1 MTTRERLL
9 NSVTILL
16 TVLALSASGRFV
28 WVQLIQDKPT
38 SPSVR
43 KVADW
48 QYYAGRGA
56 IIGPPSAPVTITVFS
71 DFQCPFCRSFS
82 KTFRDVARSRP
93 GQVKLVFR
101 HYPIERL
108 HPAALDAAMAGYCA
122 DLQGRFESIHNA
134 FFDSQDSIGTRPWRS
149 FAEAAGIKHL
159 DAFASCM
166 SDSATLSVIDR
177 DRADAA
183 KLKVKGTPAI
193 LVDDILISWDPDRAL
208 LDSLVSVALK
218 KDHGT

>member
-1 MTTRERLL
+1 
-9 NSVTILL
+9 
-16 TVLALSASGRFV
+16 
-28 WVQLIQDKPT
+28 
-38 SPSVR
+38 
-43 KVADW
+43 
-48 QYYAGRGA
+48 
-56 IIGPPSAPVTITVFS
+56 
-71 DFQCPFCRSFS
+71 
-82 KTFRDVARSRP
+82 
-93 GQVKLVFR
+93 
-101 HYPIERL
+101 
-108 HPAALDAAMAGYCA
+108 MAGYCA